1 MYNNRY
7 GILAFVFFPAHA
19 FSLQKSMMR
28 SFLSVC
34 IGIVCLLTAC
44 TKPVPF
50 VPDTKATLTIT
61 THFLNG
67 SSTSVQLDAVEL
79 RANSYI
85 SKVNNGGGD
94 LPFLSITGVNQE
106 DGKEYVFTFT
116 GKQVGSHELISA
128 VHNFPSANQQ
138 VRPLLGI
145 VLSPNSTQYS
155 LEPAAGTVAI
165 RYDAVNKVASGEI
178 NNLRFNQGMTDPLQ
192 RSHIE
197 VSGSFQHLI
206 YRQ

>member
-1 MYNNRY
+1 
-7 GILAFVFFPAHA
+7 
-19 FSLQKSMMR
+19 MR

-34 IGIVCLLTAC
+34 TGIVCLLTAC

-50 VPDTKATLTIT
+50 VPDTKAALTIT

-116 GKQVGSHELISA
+116 GKQAGSHELIA
-128 VHNFPSANQQ
+128 AIHNFPSANQQ

-145 VLSPNSTQYS
+145 VLSPSSTQYS

-192 RSHIE
+192 RSYIE

>member
-1 MYNNRY
+1 
-7 GILAFVFFPAHA
+7 
-19 FSLQKSMMR
+19 MMR

-34 IGIVCLLTAC
+34 IGVVCLLTAC

-50 VPDTKATLTIT
+50 VPDPKATLTIT

-94 LPFLSITGVNQE
+94 LPFMSITGVNQE

-116 GKQVGSHELISA
+116 GKQAGSHELIA
-128 VHNFPSANQQ
+128 AIHNFPSANQQ

-145 VLSPNSTQYS
+145 VLSPSSTQYS
-155 LEPAAGTVAI
+155 LEPAAGTVAL
-165 RYDAVNKVASGEI
+165 RYSAVNKIMTGEI
-178 NNLRFNQGMTDPLQ
+178 VNLRFNQGMTDPLQ
-192 RSHIE
+192 RSHII
-197 VSGSFQHLI
+197 VNGNFQDLP